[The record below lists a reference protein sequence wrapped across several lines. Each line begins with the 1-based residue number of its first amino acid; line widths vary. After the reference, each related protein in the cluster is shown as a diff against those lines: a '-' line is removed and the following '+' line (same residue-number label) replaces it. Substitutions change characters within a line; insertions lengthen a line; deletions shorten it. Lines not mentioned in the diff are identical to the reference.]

1 MKRFAA
7 GALAGVTALTLAVGC
22 AGQLKQLE
30 PKLELKQAA
39 ESLGATGRAGFTIKP
54 GGNVDDLIALARKE
68 SGTGADAFTAE
79 DADMLRKVYNSS
91 FTVAWDKAG
100 DGVADD
106 KALLNA
112 TVDGVTGL
120 EVRVVDGVGF
130 VRVPVKE
137 LATKFGVSTADI
149 DSFRREMGS
158 TAPGVGTLIDGG
170 WVSVS
175 VADLT
180 KAAEATTDVTP
191 SAGPRQAESFAA
203 ELKTSAQRMLDG
215 ATVVRD
221 DKDKTHLIVTTSTV
235 KAYDEA
241 KRLVGAMGKIAGEST
256 SGMLDET
263 LGAELDK
270 APADKPI
277 VLDLW
282 IDNGRFKAFEINVLQ
297 FAEGNTGRAT
307 LRVDVS
313 TGAEI
318 TAPAGATKLDLTKI
332 FESISSAV
340 PGAGVGGDGGGA
352 KTWAGLLGSRAVM
365 LAATNG
371 GKPAAYLKKAA
382 AEMEI
387 PGVTVTVVRGGV
399 AQVTSGKSV
408 ACVKVPATLPGEPKI
423 TDGAC

>member
-1 MKRFAA
+1 
-7 GALAGVTALTLAVGC
+7 
-22 AGQLKQLE
+22 
-30 PKLELKQAA
+30 
-39 ESLGATGRAGFTIKP
+39 
-54 GGNVDDLIALARKE
+54 
-68 SGTGADAFTAE
+68 
-79 DADMLRKVYNSS
+79 
-91 FTVAWDKAG
+91 
-100 DGVADD
+100 
-106 KALLNA
+106 
-112 TVDGVTGL
+112 
-120 EVRVVDGVGF
+120 VVDGVGY
-130 VRVPVKE
+130 VKVPVKE
-137 LATKFGVSTADI
+137 LATKFGVATADI

-175 VADLT
+175 LADLQ
-180 KAAEATTDVTP
+180 KAAKATTDVTP
-191 SAGPRQAESFAA
+191 SAGPQQAEKFAA
-203 ELKTSAQRMLDG
+203 ELKTSAQRLLDG

-221 DKDKTHLIVTTSTV
+221 EKDKTHLIVTTSTV

-256 SGMLDET
+256 SGMLDDT

-297 FAEGNTGRAT
+297 FAEGDTGRAT

-313 TGAEI
+313 AGTEI

-340 PGAGVGGDGGGA
+340 PGAGGEAGA

-365 LAATNG
+365 AAATNG

-382 AEMEI
+382 AEMAI
-387 PGVTVTVVRGGV
+387 PGVTVKVVRSGV

-408 ACVKVPATLPGEPKI
+408 ACVTVPATTSGEPRVA
-423 TDGAC
+423 DGAC